1 MTFVTKVTTKE
12 VNCNDTY
19 GKCTKEG
26 VGTYGMTSLEVL
38 ILPILKGLKRDRGD
52 RSKEYQKYKMKRL
65 EEKNKKLL
73 LKTEEIPTEDQTPE
87 GSHPEEIISVEQN
100 LVKIEI

>member
-1 MTFVTKVTTKE
+1 
-12 VNCNDTY
+12 
-19 GKCTKEG
+19 
-26 VGTYGMTSLEVL
+26 MTSLEVL

-65 EEKNKKLL
+65 EEKKKKLL
-73 LKTEEIPTEDQTPE
+73 LKAEEILSGDQTPE
-87 GSHPEEIISVEQN
+87 GSHPEEIISDEQN